1 MVVGVMGRNR
11 CPHSLLAAV
20 LLLAVALAADAQS
33 NLSVYSDSLGADWAD
48 WSWDCTRDFNNSSP
62 KYSGSKSVSVTYLA
76 WGALSLYHPST
87 AITNFHQLEFYIH
100 AGTNTSMDVQVYLQ
114 YEGVSFT
121 ALRVTNYVSG
131 RTLNN
136 TWKRALIPM
145 ADFNCTSGVLTRI
158 NFKEASGKTW
168 GAAYL
173 DAITL
178 INTNTPVGDTN
189 VVNEFAV
196 TSRLDAAT
204 STLVVDFSGQTSA
217 YYQVWASTSLV
228 AGTWSGIGMALGT
241 ATPQSWT
248 NTCTN
253 ETTFIRFSGLLHREA
268 LDFDDD
274 GLNDVYELQNTPLN
288 PLSAF
293 SDADSL
299 PDGWE
304 VEYSLSP
311 TATTGN
317 DGDAGDPDGDG
328 RDNAGEYA
336 AALNP
341 QYIERDEVPLY
352 LDYGTG
358 PWYHDGN
365 GGGWIDFS
373 TSYVLSNQYAMRV
386 GLPSN
391 NALAILRVVG
401 SNYMDTTGFTNLEF
415 WINGGTT
422 SSHKLYMAVRLEENT
437 WPGGVPLG
445 DYVTV
450 QSNTWS
456 QVRIPLVHLGAAGV
470 TNLAWIFFKNTNATA
485 LPLFWVDN
493 VKLVKPWSP
502 APPVIS
508 VSVTNPASRTISRRM
523 FGVNVCT
530 WDALLTNTTSR
541 DRLLEAGLTMLRF
554 PGGSAADT
562 YDWQRNTN
570 KTAQSW
576 YAVNTSNF
584 IALADSIGA
593 EKNITINYGSGSVN
607 EASNWVR
614 HVFGTLNRTVE
625 WWCVGNESYA
635 SWEHDT
641 NSPAHDAV
649 KYAALWRQYRTAM
662 TNARPG
668 IKIGVAFTYSQDD
681 FTNAHPAVTNPVDGT
696 PHRGWSAVLL
706 HELSNSPPDFV
717 ELHYYGYN
725 HGMVAEITPERAN
738 DQHLLRSSRR
748 EQDAVNE
755 ARKMLCDYLGAAA
768 GSNVAIHITENNSFG
783 YNIGKQMLS
792 PINAFYA
799 AEQFARACAAEADAF
814 LWWDLHNGIETN
826 YNLSSTLYGWRNYGD
841 YGLLASST
849 NFGDAINERYPV
861 FYAFKLLTNFAR
873 PGDRLVAVT
882 NSHPD
887 VLHAYACIPPDTA
900 SVRVLVINTSPDSA
914 LRPTI
919 SLEGFTAGSSATAF
933 SYGLTNDA
941 TRGDITV
948 TPLAITP
955 TNIQHTFPRYSMTVI
970 RF

>member
-1 MVVGVMGRNR
+1 MRRHVFH
-11 CPHSLLAAV
+11 PLLAAV
-20 LLLAVALAADAQS
+20 LLFGSAHIAAAQS
-33 NLSVYSDSLGADWAD
+33 NLSVYGDSLGADWAD

-62 KYSGSKSVSVTYLA
+62 KYSGTKSISVTYLA
-76 WGALSLYHPST
+76 WGALSLYHPAT
-87 AITNFHQLEFYIH
+87 TLTNCHYLEFYVN
-100 AGTNTSMDVQVYLQ
+100 AGTNVSMDLQVYLQ

-131 RTLNN
+131 KTLGN

-145 ADFNCTSGVLTRI
+145 TDFNCTSGAFTRI
-158 NFKEASGKTW
+158 NWKEPSGKTW

-173 DAITL
+173 DAVTL
-178 INTNTPVGDTN
+178 INTNTPAGDTN
-189 VVNEFAV
+189 VVDEFAV
-196 TSRLDAAT
+196 TSRFDTAT
-204 STLVVDFSGQTSA
+204 STLLVDFSGQTAA
-217 YYQVWASTSLV
+217 YYQVWAATSLV
-228 AGTWSGIGMALGT
+228 AGTWSEIGMALGT

-248 NTCTN
+248 NLWTN
-253 ETTFIRFSGLLHREA
+253 ETTFIRFSGLLHRDA

-274 GLNDVYELQNTPLN
+274 GLSDVYELQNTPLN
-288 PLSAF
+288 PMSAF

-304 VEYSLSP
+304 VLYDLIP

-317 DGDAGDPDGDG
+317 DGDDGDPDGDG
-328 RDNAGEYA
+328 RSNAGEYA

-341 QYIERDEVPLY
+341 QYVERNEVPLY

-365 GGGWIDFS
+365 GGGWIDPSS

-391 NALAILRVVG
+391 NALAILRVVA

-415 WINGGTT
+415 WINGGATNN
-422 SSHKLYMAVRLEENT
+422 HKIYMAVRLEENT
-437 WPGGVPLG
+437 WPGGVPLE

-456 QVRIPLVHLGAAGV
+456 HVQIPLAHLGAANV
-470 TNLAWIFFKNTNATA
+470 TNLAWVFFKNTNATA
-485 LPLFWVDN
+485 IPLFSVDN
-493 VKLVKPWSP
+493 VKLLKPWP
-502 APPVIS
+502 PTAPVIS
-508 VSVTNPASRTISRRM
+508 VNASNAVSSAISRRM

-530 WDALLTNTTSR
+530 WDTLLTNSTSR
-541 DRLLEAGLTMLRF
+541 ERMSEAGLTMLRF

-562 YDWQRNTN
+562 YDWQKNTN

-576 YAVNTSNF
+576 YAMNTSNF
-584 IALADSIGA
+584 IALADTLGA
-593 EKNITINYGSGSVN
+593 EKNVTINYGSGSVT
-607 EASNWVR
+607 EASNWVK

-635 SWEHDT
+635 SWEYDT
-641 NSPAHDAV
+641 NNPAHDAV

-668 IKIGVAFTYSQDD
+668 IKVGVAFTYGQDD
-681 FTNAHPAVTNPVDGT
+681 FTNSHAAVTNPADGT
-696 PHRGWSAVLL
+696 AHCGWSAVLL

-717 ELHYYGYN
+717 ELHFYGYN
-725 HGMVAEITPERAN
+725 HGMIAEVTPERAN
-738 DQHLLRSSRR
+738 DNHLLRSFHR
-748 EQDAVNE
+748 EQDAVGE
-755 ARKMLCDYLGAAA
+755 ARKMLCDYLGGPA

-783 YNIGKQMLS
+783 YNIGKQTLS
-792 PINAFYA
+792 LVNALYA
-799 AEQFARACAAEADAF
+799 VEQFAQACVADAGAF
-814 LWWDLHNGIETN
+814 VWWDLHNGIDTN
-826 YNLSSTLYGWRNYGD
+826 YNTSSTLYGWRNYGD
-841 YGLLASST
+841 YGILASST

-873 PGDRLVAVT
+873 PGDHLVEVT
-882 NSHPD
+882 NSYPD
-887 VLHAYACIPPDTA
+887 ILHTYACIPPDTG
-900 SVRVLVINTSPDSA
+900 SVRLLVVNTSPDSG

-919 SLEGFTAGSSATAF
+919 SLEGFSAGSSATAF
-933 SYGLTNDA
+933 SYGITNDLN
-941 TRGDITV
+941 RDDITV
-948 TPLAITP
+948 TPLTLNP
-955 TNIQHTFPRYSMTVI
+955 TNIQYTFPHYSMTVI